1 MKKTHEINMTRGPLF
16 RQIGAFLLPLMLSSL
31 LQIAFNAADLIVVGR
46 FGRPNALAAV
56 GSNGALMNLVVNVL
70 LGLATGGGVLC
81 ARYYGAGETENQRRT
96 VSTAL
101 ITGGVG
107 GVLFGA
113 LGIGVAMPLLRLI
126 YSPPEVAPLAA
137 VYLRIVFAGLPVM
150 ALYNYAGA
158 ALRAMG
164 NTRQP
169 LTFLTVAGVL
179 NVALNLFFVIVLRI
193 DVAGVALATVMSQC
207 VSCFLTVRCLLR
219 TESLRLRDLR
229 FYPPVFRR
237 ILTLGLPAGIQGSL
251 FSISNFI
258 IQSSVD
264 SFGAAVVAG
273 NAACASLEGFL
284 YCPQDAAMQAATT
297 SISQNVGA
305 REEKRA
311 QAAVGYCLLL
321 VILLSGT
328 LSVLALVFRR
338 SLLGLYTTGEAEMEA
353 ALIRM
358 GIVVAGFVLNGTM
371 AVMSGTLRGLGHSM
385 MPAAVT
391 FLGACAFRIAWVYTV
406 FAAHRTLAWL
416 YVSYPLSWSVT
427 TAVLMALY
435 FLVRKKPF
443 RTGA

>member
-193 DVAGVALATVMSQC
+193 DVAGVALATVLSQC